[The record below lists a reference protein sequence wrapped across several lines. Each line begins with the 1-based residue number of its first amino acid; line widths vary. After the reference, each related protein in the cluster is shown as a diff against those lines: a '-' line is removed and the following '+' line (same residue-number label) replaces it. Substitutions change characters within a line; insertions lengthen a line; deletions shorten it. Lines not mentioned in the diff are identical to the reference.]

1 MWFNLLDPSIS
12 PTYQGQSIFD
22 NVTPNISSFKFVR
35 VFGWA
40 LSWVL
45 RKQTKW
51 VRVVSA
57 FRACSGSTHQ
67 QGGVMAELG
76 HWGPQ
81 STAPVCGLIIFVFCL
96 LQLLIH
102 WVNQEPC
109 SSASPPWFG
118 SRKGKAW
125 CNYVRR
131 VVRFCFYPWCFPG
144 QWGNS
149 LINSVAGLG
158 DPRPLSHSCYSLS
171 HSCYSK
177 VKRYEAFQG
186 ISLMNLQK

>member
-1 MWFNLLDPSIS
+1 MLPQTLAVSNLSEYLVGHCPGSR
-12 PTYQGQSIFD
+12 G
-22 NVTPNISSFKFVR
+22 N
-35 VFGWA
+35 
-40 LSWVL
+40 
-45 RKQTKW
+45 KQNESEW
-51 VRVVSA
+51 SLHSG
-57 FRACSGSTHQ
+57 RACSGSTPQ
-67 QGGVMAELG
+67 QGGVVAELG

-81 STAPVCGLIIFVFCL
+81 STVPVCGLIICVFCL

-102 WVNQEPC
+102 WANQEPC